1 MDRIT
6 LILVPD
12 ERSPVRRFRVPR
24 ALLRYG
30 VFGVALAV
38 VLGAA
43 GFADWVRLRL
53 DSRDVAALRSKTA
66 QDQEQLVD
74 LARDLRGLEDQLG
87 RLLEL
92 ERKVRVIADL
102 PAALPE
108 ADAPAHLGGARRAGG
123 GQGGGADEAEAGAS
137 ADVSAPVPPGAG
149 TPAGESAVDLP
160 LHPAAL
166 GLDGAALRRVRDKA
180 ARLAARM
187 ELRGGAFEDLVRRLH
202 GLRERLA
209 ATPSIWPADG
219 WVTSAFGWRTSPFT
233 GRRQFHSGLD
243 IAADAGTEILAAARG
258 RVAFSGA
265 KGALGQ
271 TVILDHGFGF
281 RTTYGHASALHVR
294 AGQQVE
300 RGERVAAVGNS
311 GRSSGPHLHYAVSV
325 KGRSVDPSDYVLD

>member
-12 ERSPVRRFRVPR
+12 ERSPVRRFQVPR

-30 VFGVALAV
+30 GWGVALLL

-43 GFADWVRLRL
+43 GAADWVRLRL
-53 DSRDVAALRSKTA
+53 EARDVAALRAKTA
-66 QDQEQLVD
+66 EDQEQLVA
-74 LARDLRGLEDQLG
+74 LAGELRGLEDQLG

-108 ADAPAHLGGARRAGG
+108 ADAPAQLGDVRKGEGGRGGEEAEGGAP
-123 GQGGGADEAEAGAS
+123 
-137 ADVSAPVPPGAG
+137 ADVAAPGREAAPRPSELRAEEPERAPG
-149 TPAGESAVDLP
+149 
-160 LHPAAL
+160 L
-166 GLDGAALRRVRDKA
+166 GLDDAALRRVRAKA

-187 ELRGGAFEDLVRRLH
+187 ELRGGAFEDLVRRLR

-219 WVTSAFGWRTSPFT
+219 FVTSIFGWRVSPFT
-233 GRRQFHSGLD
+233 GRRQFHAGLD
-243 IAADAGTEILAAARG
+243 IAADSGTDIVAAARG
-258 RVAFSGA
+258 KVVFAGR
-265 KGALGQ
+265 KGPLGNA
-271 TVILDHGFGF
+271 VVLDHGYGF

-294 AGQQVE
+294 AGEQVE
-300 RGERVAAVGNS
+300 RGQRLAAVGNS
-311 GRSSGPHLHYAVSV
+311 GRSTGPHVHYAVSV
-325 KGRSVDPSDYVLD
+325 KGRAVDPSDYVLD